1 MQISVWF
8 QLHSNVK
15 IICFSLYIANWM
27 SSGFFLSVKQKK
39 LGDVTLGYVA
49 IVLGILQSSV
59 AFCRLYCWS

>member
-1 MQISVWF
+1 MQNSVCF

-15 IICFSLYIANWM
+15 IICFSLYIANRI
-27 SSGFFLSVKQKK
+27 SSGFVLSLKQKK

-59 AFCRLYCWS
+59 AFCRLHS